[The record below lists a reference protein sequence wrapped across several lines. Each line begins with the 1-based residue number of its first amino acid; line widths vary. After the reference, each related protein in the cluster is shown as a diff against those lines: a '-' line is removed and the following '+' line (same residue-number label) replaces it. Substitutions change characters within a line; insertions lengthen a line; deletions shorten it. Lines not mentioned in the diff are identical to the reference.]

1 MEECLQEENKDAIAS
16 GDSDEERLEIME
28 KDQGHEIIFN
38 NSASNRTPFEVSE
51 GLITDRIIS
60 KKPSPM
66 IPEEQSPNCAMD
78 A

>member
-1 MEECLQEENKDAIAS
+1 
-16 GDSDEERLEIME
+16 ME